1 MYCRYALVCGC
12 LCVCVGGGGE
22 GGDALRIVSR
32 DQILRFINYFLL
44 LLPRLSFLFGA
55 NLRAHA

>member
-1 MYCRYALVCGC
+1 MLLCAGA
-12 LCVCVGGGGE
+12 CVCVCGG